1 MKKYLLAALLMT
13 GTGMAWA
20 NPCDADVE
28 KYCGDIQPGMGALGN
43 CMQSQS
49 QNFTAQC
56 REWMQKTDAALRK
69 LAGACSFDARE
80 YCRDVKPGY
89 GRLRSCLVANSDK
102 ISSAC
107 KEAVQ

>member
-1 MKKYLLAALLMT
+1 MKKLILAVFLAM
-13 GTGMAWA
+13 GTGISWA

-56 REWMQKTDAALRK
+56 REWIQKTDAALRR
-69 LAGACSFDARE
+69 LAADCSYDARE
-80 YCRDVKPGY
+80 FCRDVKPGF
-89 GRLRSCLVANSDK
+89 GRLRNCLNANADK
-102 ISSAC
+102 ISPSC
-107 KEAVQ
+107 REALK